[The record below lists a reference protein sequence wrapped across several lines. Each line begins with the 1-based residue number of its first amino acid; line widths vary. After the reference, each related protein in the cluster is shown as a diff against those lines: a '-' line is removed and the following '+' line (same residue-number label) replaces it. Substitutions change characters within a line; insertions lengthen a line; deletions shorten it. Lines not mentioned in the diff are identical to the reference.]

1 MHETLLD
8 AFIPMDESKGLSA
21 AETGKACGKT
31 DHTRKQERCLRSDAS
46 RSS

>member
-1 MHETLLD
+1 MHERLID
-8 AFIPMDESKGLSA
+8 SFIPMDESQGLSA

-31 DHTRKQERCLRSDAS
+31 DHTRKQEWRLRADAS